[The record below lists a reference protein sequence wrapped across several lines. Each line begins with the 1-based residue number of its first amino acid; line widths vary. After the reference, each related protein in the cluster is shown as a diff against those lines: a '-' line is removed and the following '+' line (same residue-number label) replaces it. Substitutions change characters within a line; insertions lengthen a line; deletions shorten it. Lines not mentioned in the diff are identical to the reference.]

1 MHPLVR
7 HVSEV
12 VQEYCS
18 LIESVQE
25 ADDEWLQ
32 QLAELLPH
40 MHVAIAVLDGFDE
53 PVNFTDWIDIDARF
67 ELYAELHH
75 LLGKRDGYWMAFDVA
90 RDGQSMTGSLAD
102 DLTDIYCELKQGLS
116 LLELEPTRA
125 FSGLRTSY
133 AVHWGKHLV
142 DAERHLIKLRKV
154 VPGKNSTP
162 C

>member
-7 HVSEV
+7 YVSEV

-18 LIESVQE
+18 LIETVQE
-25 ADDEWLQ
+25 ADNAWLA

-53 PVNFTDWIDIDARF
+53 PVDCADWVDLDARF
-67 ELYAELHH
+67 ELYTELHH
-75 LLGKRDGYWMAFDVA
+75 LLGQRDGYWMAFDVA

-102 DLTDIYCELKQGLS
+102 DLTDIYCELKRGLS
-116 LLELEPTRA
+116 LLEFEPQRA

-142 DAERHLIKLRKV
+142 DAERHLVKLRSEEPELV
-154 VPGKNSTP
+154 GRQQ
-162 C
+162 